1 MKRTFQKRTDGQEI
15 ENQFQ
20 EKFAE
25 CMSQLRNGFTELIER
40 RKEYRL
46 AKQSK
51 KSQSKNTWK
60 TVKEGHKLRIKEC
73 KTKISNARNE
83 FNLLVQSINLS
94 SDAKAVAV

>member
-25 CMSQLRNGFTELIER
+25 CISQLRNGFTELIER

-60 TVKEGHKLRIKEC
+60 TIKEGHKLRIKDC